1 MGFLIHVPSILI
13 LIHGVVGDV
22 QIISLI
28 MGALSGLMETL
39 QAFIMLN
46 SCMLIEEDLEVLL
59 PVRGTLA
66 MIRLI
71 ADLQFNSLSLKSDL
85 IFAKPNDNNNK
96 G

>member
-1 MGFLIHVPSILI
+1 
-13 LIHGVVGDV
+13 
-22 QIISLI
+22 
-28 MGALSGLMETL
+28 
-39 QAFIMLN
+39 
-46 SCMLIEEDLEVLL
+46 MLIEEDLEVLL